1 MQDAKERS
9 DGQALTQ
16 IDPWLELVPGPTIH
30 PDLAAFAA
38 FAVPHKNRP
47 APGIEICFRE
57 GERFADSQAG
67 TPQNDD
73 QGPEPDAVGIVSG
86 CPHDRDDLLDRGRI
100 GRVSQAFVT
109 WRAALVEARERGWR
123 PTPASTVER

>member
-1 MQDAKERS
+1 
-9 DGQALTQ
+9 
-16 IDPWLELVPGPTIH
+16 LVPGPTIH

-47 APGIEICFRE
+47 ANGIEICFRE

-73 QGPEPDAVGIVSG
+73 QGPEPDAVGIV
-86 CPHDRDDLLDRGRI
+86 LRGVRQRRRYI
-100 GRVSQAFVT
+100 
-109 WRAALVEARERGWR
+109 
-123 PTPASTVER
+123 